1 MANIVT
7 QRTREIGVR
16 IALGSSIRQ
25 MMVQIGLP
33 GLRASAVGLIIGL
46 ILCAGVLRLMA
57 SVLYGVGVYDIP
69 SIVSA
74 VVVLASVTLIA
85 GTVPTLRIARI
96 DPAETLREE

>member
-1 MANIVT
+1 M
-7 QRTREIGVR
+7 
-16 IALGSSIRQ
+16 L
-25 MMVQIGLP
+25 QIGLP
-33 GLRASAVGLIIGL
+33 GLRASAAGLIIGL
-46 ILCAGVLRLMA
+46 ILCAAVLRLMA